1 MDRTIKK
8 EQLSSGNERLLR
20 MQNNGKLFN
29 TSKVY
34 HHHIINVKAVY
45 AILTILAA
53 VLLIYMTAC
62 IISDIIFT
70 VPPVFEPFELKVR
83 QGDTL
88 WSLAKAHKPDGISF
102 SEYWDWVLLNND
114 ADIYPG
120 DIVMMATII

>member
-29 TSKVY
+29 ARKVY
-34 HHHIINVKAVY
+34 HYKTTVVKSIY
-45 AILTILAA
+45 AILTIITVA
-53 VLLIYMTAC
+53 LLIYLTASV
-62 IISDIIFT
+62 ISDIISSSQ
-70 VPPVFEPFELKVR
+70 VVFEPFELKVR

-88 WSLAKAHKPDGISF
+88 WSLAKEHKPDGISF